1 MTISLSSLNGY
12 WMTPF
17 YSENSKP
24 IKNIVQYANAQTLSK
39 QKNKIINRDN
49 KLKQLILI
57 IRRSYMNK
65 FIVSTLATVMC
76 VSTFSVI
83 AATTVENTDDGSAI
97 GSSESPQIKE
107 QDKRIDKKAT
117 NKSLKRNGTMS
128 HNDKEMKAMDTDSNG
143 MVSKD
148 EYILYHEKMYDK
160 MKQKN
165 GGVSYKNSMNNKPMG
180 TTTGESQNGSVDIT
194 KKDGPINGTTTGTNQ

>member
-1 MTISLSSLNGY
+1 
-12 WMTPF
+12 
-17 YSENSKP
+17 
-24 IKNIVQYANAQTLSK
+24 
-39 QKNKIINRDN
+39 
-49 KLKQLILI
+49 
-57 IRRSYMNK
+57 MNK

-194 KKDGPINGTTTGTNQ
+194 KKDGPINGTTTGTNQQLNSSSNLPFTVIFIRMLMIDQLSSIRGTKIMTKISH

>member
-1 MTISLSSLNGY
+1 
-12 WMTPF
+12 
-17 YSENSKP
+17 
-24 IKNIVQYANAQTLSK
+24 
-39 QKNKIINRDN
+39 
-49 KLKQLILI
+49 
-57 IRRSYMNK
+57 MNK

-76 VSTFSVI
+76 VSAFSVI

-128 HNDKEMKAMDTDSNG
+128 HSDKEMKAMDTDSNG
-143 MVSKD
+143 LVSKD

-165 GGVSYKNSMNNKPMG
+165 GGISYKNSMNNKPIG
-180 TTTGESQNGSVDIT
+180 TTSGESQNGSVDIT
-194 KKDGPINGTTTGTNQ
+194 KQDAPINGTSTGTNQ